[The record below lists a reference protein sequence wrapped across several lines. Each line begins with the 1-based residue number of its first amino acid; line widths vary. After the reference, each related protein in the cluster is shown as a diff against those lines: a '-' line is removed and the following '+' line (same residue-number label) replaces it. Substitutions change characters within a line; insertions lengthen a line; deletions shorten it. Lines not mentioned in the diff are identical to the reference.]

1 MARTVSARR
10 YAQAIYQIALEKGDV
25 DKWLDDLSLLSQSA
39 TDQTFV
45 GFVDS
50 PQIEMDKKTAVV
62 KELFDETV
70 SNLAVNLTCVLAS
83 RGAVSNLPQ
92 ITDAFQELVDSNK
105 GVERAEITSAVPLND
120 EQIAA
125 ITKDLSSLVGK
136 DISVTTRTDESIIGG
151 FVARVGDRRIDGSVK
166 TRFDDMKREL
176 IRGT

>member
-1 MARTVSARR
+1 M
-10 YAQAIYQIALEKGDV
+10 
-25 DKWLDDLSLLSQSA
+25 
-39 TDQTFV
+39 
-45 GFVDS
+45 
-50 PQIEMDKKTAVV
+50 
-62 KELFDETV
+62 
-70 SNLAVNLTCVLAS
+70 
-83 RGAVSNLPQ
+83 
-92 ITDAFQELVDSNK
+92 DSNK

-151 FVARVGDRRIDGSVK
+151 FVARVGDRLIDGSVK

>member
-25 DKWLDDLSLLSQSA
+25 DKWLDDLSLLSQSS

-83 RGAVSNLPQ
+83 RGAVSNLPA

-120 EQIAA
+120 AQIAA

-151 FVARVGDRRIDGSVK
+151 FVARVGDRLIDGSVK